1 MSFITGASLAQS
13 VEQLIRNEQ
22 VIGSSPMTGSI
33 SFFSPSCSSVEY
45 FLMYRI

>member
-1 MSFITGASLAQS
+1 MAQL

-33 SFFSPSCSSVEY
+33 LNFKPEISITGFFISV
-45 FLMYRI
+45 FLPFFTI